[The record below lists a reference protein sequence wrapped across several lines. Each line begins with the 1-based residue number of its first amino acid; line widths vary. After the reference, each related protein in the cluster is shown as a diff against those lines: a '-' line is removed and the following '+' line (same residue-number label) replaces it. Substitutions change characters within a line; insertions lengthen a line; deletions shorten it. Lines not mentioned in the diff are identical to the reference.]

1 MTCFDVLTSNA
12 ACAYLVD
19 TRAYLFNNMAFL
31 YIITQW
37 GAFCLSCVAYRKL
50 TKLHEIINMY
60 EVFAYWFRSN
70 FDVSHTR
77 KQMSSKPSSSV
88 GQNVRLI
95 NGRPQVQSLSRL
107 VTAQLCMP
115 RNKMQMLF
123 KSSSSVG
130 QNIRLINGRPQV
142 QSLSRLVEHCR
153 QCNFFLLCVMM
164 SYLQSPTTY
173 AYVQQR
179 NVFI

>member
-1 MTCFDVLTSNA
+1 ML
-12 ACAYLVD
+12 
-19 TRAYLFNNMAFL
+19 
-31 YIITQW
+31 
-37 GAFCLSCVAYRKL
+37 
-50 TKLHEIINMY
+50 
-60 EVFAYWFRSN
+60 
-70 FDVSHTR
+70 
-77 KQMSSKPSSSV
+77 SKPSSSV

-115 RNKMQMLF
+115 RNKMPMLF

-153 QCNFFLLCVMM
+153 QCNFFLLLCVMM

-179 NVFI
+179 DVFIFHSEGRFACLVLLIGSSRSCMKLLICMKSLHTDLEATSMLHI